1 MANRSRTP
9 ILALNVRGNLAA
21 TDENNSDSVAIF
33 LLPLQQNLWAH
44 SGSGSRPSV

>member
-1 MANRSRTP
+1 VFALSEGIVTMANRSRTP

-33 LLPLQQNLWAH
+33 LFTVILLCD
-44 SGSGSRPSV
+44 